1 MKQLVEAFYTWYRN
15 GLRNPKYRWL
25 IIFGTLTY
33 LLSPIDISPDVF
45 PIVGW
50 IDDGILITLLIAEVS
65 QLLQGAFNRPEN
77 EAAADNPQVKEDDD
91 DGVVVDVQAQ
101 EIP

>member
-1 MKQLVEAFYTWYRN
+1 MKQLVEAFYSWYRN

-50 IDDGILITLLIAEVS
+50 IDDGILITLLVAEVS
-65 QLLQGAFNRPEN
+65 QLFQGAFNRTN
-77 EAAADNPQVKEDDD
+77 ETAAAPEETAREDE
-91 DGVVVDVQAQ
+91 GVVVDVNAQ

>member
-1 MKQLVEAFYTWYRN
+1 MKQLVEAFYSWYRN

-50 IDDGILITLLIAEVS
+50 IDDGILITLLVAEVS
-65 QLLQGAFNRPEN
+65 QLLQGAFNRTEEESTAQEESQN
-77 EAAADNPQVKEDDD
+77 KDE
-91 DGVVVDVQAQ
+91 GIVVDVNAQ

>member
-1 MKQLVEAFYTWYRN
+1 MKQLVESFYALYRN

-33 LLSPIDISPDVF
+33 ILSPIDISPDVL
-45 PIVGW
+45 PILGW
-50 IDDGILITLLIAEVS
+50 IDDGVLITLLLTEVFYLFQGGFNPSDEDIAKEQATV
-65 QLLQGAFNRPEN
+65 
-77 EAAADNPQVKEDDD
+77 DEDDE
-91 DGVVVDVQAQ
+91 GVVVDVKAQ

>member
-1 MKQLVEAFYTWYRN
+1 MKQVVESFYAWYRN
-15 GLRNPKYRWL
+15 GLRNPQYRWL
-25 IIFGTLTY
+25 IIFGTLAY

-65 QLLQGAFNRPEN
+65 QLMQGLTNPAGQTPT
-77 EAAADNPQVKEDDD
+77 ADVKDDEE
-91 DGVVVDVQAQ
+91 GVVVDVKAQ
-101 EIP
+101 EVP

>member
-1 MKQLVEAFYTWYRN
+1 MKQLVESFYSWYRTS
-15 GLRNPKYRWL
+15 LRNPKYRWL
-25 IIFGTLTY
+25 IIAGTLAY
-33 LLSPIDISPDVF
+33 LVSPIDISPDVF

-65 QLLQGAFNRPEN
+65 QLFQSAVNRPE
-77 EAAADNPQVKEDDD
+77 EESTAAETVKNNDDT
-91 DGVVVDVQAQ
+91 VVVDVNAQ